1 MIYYIIRRI
10 LVGIPTILVMSFV
23 IFATISMAPGDPMA
37 EFGANP
43 EVPAEVRE
51 NIKRSLGLDQPWPI
65 RYVKWFTAMAQ
76 GEWGYSFSARTS
88 VMKLIQQRLPQTLMV
103 VGLSYLI
110 AVIVAVPL
118 GVLVAARPKSIFSKL
133 TNAAALAGISLPT
146 FFTGLVMILIFSVNL
161 KMLPMIY
168 DTTLSPADPDFLVKQ
183 IKQSIMPVTV
193 LALFS
198 IGALT
203 RYMRSAMLDNLPM
216 DYVRTARAK
225 GMTEWPVIMKHV
237 LRNSLIPVVTL
248 VALGVPAVFTGAI
261 ITEQIFRVQGI
272 GELLITSIQ
281 KNDTPVVM
289 AITFLYGILVVIF
302 QLLADL
308 TYGALDP
315 RIKLS

>member
-51 NIKRSLGLDQPWPI
+51 NIKRSLGLDQPWPV
-65 RYVKWFTAMAQ
+65 RYVKWFVAMTQ
-76 GEWGYSFSARTS
+76 GEWGYSYSARTS
-88 VMKLIQQRLPQTLMV
+88 VIKLIGQRLPQTLLV
-103 VGLSYLI
+103 VGLSYFLAVLI
-110 AVIVAVPL
+110 AVPL

-168 DTTLSPADPDFLVKQ
+168 DTTLSPSEPDFLIKQ

-315 RIKLS
+315 RIKLG

>member
-1 MIYYIIRRI
+1 MVYYIIRRI

-51 NIKRSLGLDQPWPI
+51 NIKKSLGLDQPWPV
-65 RYVKWFTAMAQ
+65 RYVKWFVAMTQ
-76 GEWGYSFSARTS
+76 GEWGYSYSARTS
-88 VMKLIQQRLPQTLMV
+88 VIKLIGQRLPQTLMV

-118 GVLVAARPKSIFSKL
+118 GVMAAARPKSIFSRL
-133 TNAAALAGISLPT
+133 TNAVALSGISLPT
-146 FFTGLVMILIFSVNL
+146 FFTGLVMILIFSVGL
-161 KMLPMIY
+161 RMLPMIY
-168 DTTLSPADPDFLVKQ
+168 DTTLSPADPDFLSKQ

-203 RYMRSAMLDNLPM
+203 RYVRSAMLDNLPM

-225 GMTEWPVIMKHV
+225 GMTEWPVIIKHV